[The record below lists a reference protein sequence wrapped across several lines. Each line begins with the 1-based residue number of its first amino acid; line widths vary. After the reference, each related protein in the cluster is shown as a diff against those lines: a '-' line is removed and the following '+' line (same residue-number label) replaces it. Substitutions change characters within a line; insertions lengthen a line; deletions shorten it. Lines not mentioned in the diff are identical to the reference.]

1 MKKLALVCRPFSF
14 HGGVETATAGMVNAL
29 ARRGGY
35 EVHLLTTAGQFP
47 APGVAVH
54 RLPTLGQPSVLRQLS
69 FALAARRAVRRNGF
83 DLVQSH
89 ERLFVQ
95 DIYRAGEGS
104 HRAYLRAMGRGGL
117 QVNPQHRLLLHL
129 ERRIFT
135 LRSARY
141 IVAIAERGR
150 TEIQGLYGTPAER
163 IGVVY
168 NGVDLERFHPDN
180 RKRWRQDARGYLGL
194 PPEAWLVAF
203 VGSGF
208 ERKGLGP
215 LLEAVA
221 TLRDPSVRVLVA
233 GKGRSE
239 KFREMAVR
247 LGIGAAVT
255 WVPPRPD
262 VERLYAA
269 ADVVALPALYEPFGN
284 VHLEALASGVPVL
297 TSAVAGGAE
306 AVRDGVSG
314 AVAAAVTAPEIAR
327 GLAALRD
334 HDAARL
340 AQAARAAAEPFTY
353 EVQVDALEKIYRL
366 LADRRASAA

>member
-1 MKKLALVCRPFSF
+1 MKLALVCRPFSF

-29 ARRGGY
+29 VRQGGH

-47 APGVAVH
+47 APGVTVH
-54 RLPTLGQPSVLRQLS
+54 RLPVLGQPSVLRQLS
-69 FALAARRAVRRNGF
+69 FALAARRATRSGGF

-89 ERLFVQ
+89 ERLLAQ

-104 HRAYLRAMGRGGL
+104 HRAYLRAMDRREV
-117 QVNPQHRLLLHL
+117 QVNPQHRLLLYL

-135 LRSARY
+135 LRSARH
-141 IVAIAERGR
+141 IVAIASRGR
-150 TEIQGLYGTPAER
+150 EEIRGLYGTPPER
-163 IGVVY
+163 ISVVY

-180 RKRWRQDARGYLGL
+180 RKRWRQDTRSQLGI
-194 PPEAWLVAF
+194 PAGAWLVAF

-215 LLEAVA
+215 LLEAA
-221 TLRDPSVRVLVA
+221 AKLRDRRAHVFVA
-233 GKGRSE
+233 GKGKTE
-239 KFREMAVR
+239 TYREMAAR
-247 LGIGAAVT
+247 LGIAGAVT
-255 WVPPRPD
+255 WSAPRPD

-269 ADVVALPALYEPFGN
+269 ADVVALPARYEPFGN

-314 AVAAAVTAPEIAR
+314 AVVASATAEDIAR

-353 EVQVDALEKIYRL
+353 ETQVDALEKIYRL
-366 LADRRASAA
+366 VVDGRASQPE